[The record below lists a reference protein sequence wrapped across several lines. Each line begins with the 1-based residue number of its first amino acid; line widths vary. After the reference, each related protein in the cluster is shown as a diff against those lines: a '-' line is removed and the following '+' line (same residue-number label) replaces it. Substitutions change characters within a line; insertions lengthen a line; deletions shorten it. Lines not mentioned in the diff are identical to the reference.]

1 MKTSRLDNIMVD
13 RGLSVSR
20 SAAQRFIMEGK
31 VRVND
36 QVVLKASHPIFG
48 PETITLAESPK
59 FVSRGGDKLEGAF
72 TAFNMDVSGYIC
84 ADVGASTGGF
94 TDCLL
99 QHGAEKVYAIDVGYG
114 ILDWKLRSNH
124 KVVTM
129 ERQNARYVDKLPEA
143 VNLITIDAS
152 FISLD
157 KLLPVIK
164 NWYGDGKGELVA
176 LIKPQ
181 FEAGRKEVNRGE
193 GVISDPVIHLRV
205 VTELLKEA
213 QKIGFEP
220 IGLTTSPLKGPKGNI
235 EFLAYFIYPASKI
248 VDVFSFI
255 ETQLPALAMQGK
267 SE

>member
-13 RGLSVSR
+13 RGLSASR

-48 PETITLAESPK
+48 SETITIAESPK

-72 TAFNMDVSGYIC
+72 TAFNMDVRGYIC

-99 QHGAEKVYAIDVGYG
+99 QHGADMVYAIDVGYG
-114 ILDWKLRSNH
+114 ILDWKLRSNQ
-124 KVVTM
+124 KVISM
-129 ERQNARYVDKLPEA
+129 ERQNARYVERLPEP
-143 VNLITIDAS
+143 VKFITIDAS

-164 NWYGDGKGELVA
+164 NWYGEGKGELVA

-181 FEAGRKEVNRGE
+181 FEAGKKEVNRGE

-205 VTELLKEA
+205 VTELLTEA
-213 QKIGFEP
+213 QKIGFEAK
-220 IGLTTSPLKGPKGNI
+220 GLTTSPLKGPKGNI
-235 EFLAYFIYPASKI
+235 EFLAYLIYPASKI
-248 VDVFSFI
+248 VDVNSFI
-255 ETQLPALAMQGK
+255 ETQLPSLSMQGK
-267 SE
+267 SK